1 MNISILCV
9 GKLKESY
16 WRDAVAEY
24 AKRLSKYCKLEIIE
38 VEDEKNPDKSTAG
51 TDKQCMEKE
60 MERLKRYIRGNTYLI
75 SMAIEGRKTDSVG
88 FANHISE
95 LQVRGESDITFVI
108 GGSLGIASELK
119 QQSRELISFSDMT
132 FPHQVMRVL
141 LLEQIY
147 RAYRILNH
155 EPYHK

>member
-95 LQVRGESDITFVI
+95 LLVRGESDITFLI

>member
-38 VEDEKNPDKSTAG
+38 VEDEKNPDKSTAR

-95 LQVRGESDITFVI
+95 LQVRGESDITFLI